1 MNGTPDTR
9 PDAAGSTVPDPDV
22 SILIVVYR
30 TPEYLHR
37 ALDSIEASHPK
48 LSYEVI
54 VIDNS
59 PDTMG
64 SREAA
69 EGRERVRYVP
79 NERNIGFGR
88 ACNQAMRMARGRF
101 HFLLNPDME
110 VHPGSIEAL
119 VECMEARPEAGI
131 VAPRL
136 HYGSGALQ
144 ESCRTFYTLP
154 IFLLRRTFL
163 GRLFPDS
170 GIIREHLML
179 DWDHGDTREVDWCIG
194 AALMARRE
202 AVEDVGMMDE
212 RFFMYFEDVDWC
224 FRMQQRGWRVVYHPA
239 SRMTHH
245 YQRASSGWKP
255 SRGFLIHIGSTF
267 RYYEKW
273 SFLLYLLKRR
283 SDVLRNL
290 TLFGSDIL
298 MVVLA
303 FLAAYA
309 LRSVAG
315 GIITDKPLFRLEQYS
330 RFLVFTGFVAAASFI
345 LTGLYRERRPPSFIE
360 NLIPVS
366 RALAWTSMLLM
377 TSTFL
382 FSVRIFSR
390 TVVALFFPMAVLMVT
405 WGRVALLRAVRSMQM
420 RDLNLKRLGI
430 LGPRDAVNEL
440 MERFDRA
447 GRFGYEPV
455 LLTGA
460 EDRVQGPGEWVRRLR
475 LERVQEILLF
485 EDWRGD
491 AAALIPVLRE
501 EGWPVR
507 MIPAMRQVYPRG
519 GAVTDFLGLPS
530 VSMGGGTAAVA
541 AGSGRRLGDVAAAV
555 LLSALWLVPFLAA
568 AAWRGLRRRP
578 VTERVRLRGRGGQ
591 VLTVRMLDGVTRGRG
606 FFRAVLDWYPSLACL
621 TDGRV
626 SLVGIC
632 PLTETEWSAV
642 DESYRASPP
651 EAPVGIVGPWTSRP
665 EEAAGLAAWNRSYA
679 GHWSQAGDLRILCQ
693 VILGRG

>member
-1 MNGTPDTR
+1 MSGQPPSPR
-9 PDAAGSTVPDPDV
+9 EAAGTAPQPDV

-30 TPEYLHR
+30 TPAFLKR
-37 ALDSIEASHPK
+37 ALDSIEASNPGV
-48 LSYEVI
+48 SYEVI

-59 PDTMG
+59 PEVQG
-64 SREAA
+64 SREVAQ
-69 EGRERVRYVP
+69 GRGQIQYVP
-79 NERNIGFGR
+79 NAKNVGFGR
-88 ACNQAMRMARGRF
+88 ACNQAMRMARGRLY
-101 HFLLNPDME
+101 FLLNPDME

-119 VECMEARPEAGI
+119 VECMDSRPEAGI

-136 HYGSGALQ
+136 HYGDGSLQ

-163 GRLFPDS
+163 RRLFPGS

-179 DWDHGDTREVDWCIG
+179 DWDHEDTREVDWCIG
-194 AALMARRE
+194 AALLVRRD

-224 FRMQQRGWRVVYHPA
+224 HRMHQRGWRVVYHPA

-255 SRGFLIHIGSTF
+255 SRGLLIHIGSTL

-273 SFLLYLLKRR
+273 SFVLYLLKRR
-283 SDVLRNL
+283 SDALRNL
-290 TLFGSDIL
+290 TLFGSDLL
-298 MVVLA
+298 MVAAA
-303 FLAAYA
+303 FLAAYW
-309 LRSVAG
+309 LRSLAG

-345 LTGLYRERRPPSFIE
+345 LTGLYRERRPPSFVE
-360 NLIPVS
+360 NMIPVA
-366 RALAWTSMLLM
+366 RALAWTAMLLM

-405 WGRVALLRAVRSMQM
+405 WGRVLLLRAVRSVQQ

-430 LGPRDAVNEL
+430 LGPRGAVNTL

-447 GRFGYEPV
+447 GSFGYEPV
-455 LLTGA
+455 VLTSG
-460 EDRVQGPGEWVRRLR
+460 EDRLQGPQDWIRRLR
-475 LERVQEILLF
+475 LERVQEVLLF
-485 EDWRGD
+485 EDWQGD
-491 AAALIPVLRE
+491 AAGLIPVLRE

-507 MIPAMRQVYPRG
+507 MVPAMRSVYPRG
-519 GAVTDFLGLPS
+519 GAVTDFMGLPS
-530 VSMGGGTAAVA
+530 VAMGVGSAPTV
-541 AGSGRRLGDVAAAV
+541 AGSGRRIGDLAAAV
-555 LLSALWLVPFLAA
+555 IIFALWLVPFLVA

-578 VTERVRLRGRGGQ
+578 VTRMLRLRGKGGQ
-591 VLTVRMLDGVTRGRG
+591 VLRLRLMAGAGRGRG
-606 FFRAVLDWYPSLACL
+606 FLRTVLDWYPGLSAL

-632 PLTETEWSAV
+632 PLTETEWDST
-642 DESYRASPP
+642 DEGYRARPP
-651 EAPVGIVGPWTSRP
+651 EGPVGMLGPWTSRRK
-665 EEAAGLAAWNRSYA
+665 EAAELAAWNRSYPE
-679 GHWSQAGDLRILCQ
+679 HWSQAEDLRILTR